1 MKEASLAR
9 VYLGD
14 ATSTTDT
21 SSRFQYVHSE
31 DVKAPPRRCAS
42 PGRKCLRL
50 AAVHQMPGEEAS
62 QTYPRSEHTW
72 RVSLSDCR
80 PDGPSSSVDN
90 HWPKEATGR
99 RNGRHCMHRE
109 KWKCPFA
116 PSARSV
122 LNAGEKCSFV
132 IGHVA
137 KMVLEPDCGD
147 VGAVNLQTHGCFVF
161 GLSALATDYSYAGQ
175 ERGKHQALILDITRA
190 RVYDNSDPQ
199 KHEGMHGRQVVCPV
213 PLPVY
218 CARCMEEVLPRYLA
232 GEQTELCEARV
243 FFFMAQP
250 ACSHQAP

>member
-1 MKEASLAR
+1 MVASNNFSL
-9 VYLGD
+9 Y
-14 ATSTTDT
+14 
-21 SSRFQYVHSE
+21 
-31 DVKAPPRRCAS
+31 VKAALTPSFICM
-42 PGRKCLRL
+42 
-50 AAVHQMPGEEAS
+50 QF
-62 QTYPRSEHTW
+62 
-72 RVSLSDCR
+72 SL
-80 PDGPSSSVDN
+80 P
-90 HWPKEATGR
+90 
-99 RNGRHCMHRE
+99 
-109 KWKCPFA
+109 
-116 PSARSV
+116 
-122 LNAGEKCSFV
+122 LQ
-132 IGHVA
+132 
-137 KMVLEPDCGD
+137 
-147 VGAVNLQTHGCFVF
+147 NLQTHGCCVF